1 MSSVKRVKIILIKNI
16 STSEGMV
23 LSYLQTQHPLGIS
36 GSDGAMTSLVQHW
49 LPLALKENGATKE
62 KYQKVA
68 AYSVGQLLAQVDW
81 IIKECDLSPLSQG
94 DRTAISFAGGD
105 SKLLVTSN
113 DGIEDRA
120 ATSNDNSSS
129 LTEDSDSWLDEP
141 SEIDYSDMVIDAGF
155 RT

>member
-1 MSSVKRVKIILIKNI
+1 MSSGTAKKARVSLIKDI

-36 GSDGAMTSLVQHW
+36 GNDGIVTTLMHHW
-49 LPLALKENGATKE
+49 LPLALKENGINRE

-81 IIKECDLSPLSQG
+81 IIKECDLPPLRQS
-94 DRTAISFAGGD
+94 DRIGTLVAGSD

-113 DGIEDRA
+113 DGIDDRA
-120 ATSNDNSSS
+120 VTSSVDSLEDN
-129 LTEDSDSWLDEP
+129 DSWLDEP
-141 SEIDYSDMVIDAGF
+141 SEIDYSDIVIDAGF